1 MNLLGSLR
9 SLASRPTLPAAAIV
23 TLALGLG
30 VNAAIFSLTRE
41 VLLRPLPYRDADRLV
56 RVAESSES
64 LGRRGAPVAP
74 VNYAAWRGGA
84 DAFEVTAA
92 FQRVQFNV
100 AFESTAVQ
108 VEGFLVAPEF
118 FPMLG
123 VDPAAGRQ
131 FAAGDARPG
140 ADSVVILTDGFRNRQ
155 FGRNANVLGRTIDVD
170 GSPCTVIGV
179 LPPTFQIY
187 RVLNRELELFR
198 PLVLD
203 RTDHEQSLNIYAKLK
218 PGASIEAAQR
228 QLATLYAHLPAPG
241 PLWSAE
247 VTSLSAAFA
256 ANARPILLVLEWAA
270 TFVLL
275 IAAANVATMLLA
287 HSTWRRREFAVRH
300 ALGASRWRIAQD
312 LAGESLVLTGVGA
325 VLALLLATWIVAI
338 LNHVVSFQDVNRLRP
353 FQVDGVVM
361 VFVAVVTFALT
372 LAFVLV
378 PAGIAHDVDV
388 VTTLKESGQSV
399 TSGTSHRR
407 LRQVF
412 IVTELALSIVLATS
426 ALALTRSALALRS
439 FSRGIRVDRVA
450 TAQISLSGARYSDAN
465 RLERTALLMLDRLRA
480 TPGVESAS
488 IINYLPLA
496 LIRVGVPVSIE
507 GSRPVEPRERPVAR
521 YWVTTPGYFETVGI
535 PLLAGRDFTDAD
547 DLLHAGA
554 AIVSETSARRLWNTT
569 DVVGR
574 RIRAEFP
581 QSDAFWI
588 PRGSREWRTIVGV
601 VADVREDGIP
611 DIAGAPQM
619 YLPFAQNPTV
629 VVTLLAR
636 DRPGGSQVAAGA
648 IRDAVRSVD
657 AQAPVS
663 YEMAMSDAVQESFAR
678 PREMAWIVGAFAIL
692 ALVLSATG
700 VYGLMAFLTATR
712 TREIE
717 VRVALGAAPIDVVSL
732 IVTYAFKLTAVG
744 VVIGAAL
751 SPLALRLAGS
761 LLFGVGPFDAGALVA
776 VAALLSGVAL
786 TAAAVP
792 AVRAARTTSFR
803 LR

>member
-1 MNLLGSLR
+1 MNAPRSLR
-9 SLASRPTLPAAAIV
+9 SLASRPTLLAAAVV

-56 RVAESSES
+56 RVSESSES
-64 LGRRGAPVAP
+64 LGRTGAPVAP
-74 VNYAAWRGGA
+74 VNYAAWREGA
-84 DAFEVTAA
+84 DAFELTAA
-92 FQRVQFNV
+92 FRRVQFNV
-100 AFESTAVQ
+100 ALETMAVQ

-118 FPMLG
+118 FSMLG
-123 VDPAAGRQ
+123 IDPAAGRQ
-131 FAAGDARPG
+131 FAAGDAQPG
-140 ADSVVILTDGFRNRQ
+140 ADSVVILTDGFRNRL
-155 FGRNANVLGRTIDVD
+155 FGKNASVLGRTIDVD
-170 GSPCTVIGV
+170 GTPCTVVGV
-179 LPPTFQIY
+179 LPPTFRIY

-203 RTDHEQSLNIYAKLK
+203 RTDQEQSLNIYARLK
-218 PGASIEAAQR
+218 PGASAAAAQS
-228 QLATLYAHLPAPG
+228 QLASFYARVPAPG
-241 PLWSAE
+241 RRWSAE
-247 VTSLSAAFA
+247 ITPLSAAFA
-256 ANARPILLVLEWAA
+256 ANARPILLILEWAA
-270 TFVLL
+270 AFILL
-275 IAAANVATMLLA
+275 IAGANVATLLLA

-300 ALGASRWRIAQD
+300 ALGASRWRIARD
-312 LAGESLVLTGVGA
+312 LAGESIALTGVGA
-325 VLALLLATWIVAI
+325 VLALIFATWIVAV
-338 LNHVVSFQDVNRLRP
+338 LNHVVSFQDVNRLQP
-353 FQVDGVVM
+353 FRIDGAVIA
-361 VFVAVVTFALT
+361 FVAAVTFALT
-372 LAFVLV
+372 LVFALV
-378 PAGIAHDVDV
+378 PAGIAHDADV
-388 VTTLKESGQSV
+388 LTTLKESGQSV
-399 TSGTSHRR
+399 TSGASHRR
-407 LRQVF
+407 LRHVL

-439 FSRGIRVDRVA
+439 FGRGFNVDRVA
-450 TAQISLSGARYSDAN
+450 TAQISLSGVHYADAN
-465 RLERTALLMLDRLRA
+465 RLQRTALLMLDRLRA
-480 TPGVESAS
+480 APGVESAS
-488 IINYLPLA
+488 VVNYLPLA

-507 GSRPVEPRERPVAR
+507 GSRPVQPVERPVAR

-535 PLLAGRDFTDAD
+535 PILGGRDFTEAD
-547 DLLHAGA
+547 DMLHGGA
-554 AIVSETSARRLWNTT
+554 AIVSEKTARRFWNTT

-588 PRGSREWRTIVGV
+588 PRGSREWRMIVGV

-611 DIAGAPQM
+611 DIAGAPQL

-636 DRPGGSQVAAGA
+636 DRPGGPNVAAGA
-648 IRDAVRSVD
+648 IREAVRSVD
-657 AQAPVS
+657 SQAPVS
-663 YEMAMSDAVQESFAR
+663 YEMPMSDVVQESFAR

-692 ALVLSATG
+692 ALALSATG

-717 VRVALGAAPIDVVSL
+717 VRVALGAAPLDVVSL

-761 LLFGVGPFDAGALVA
+761 FLFGVGPFDAPTLVA
-776 VAALLSGVAL
+776 VAALLSSVAL